1 MGTNKRENK
10 FTRFV
15 KKLLGFVE
23 TLLTRLLNRLAA
35 IQKDKLLH
43 FITGTY
49 LFMIAALFFQLWA
62 ALLIVAI
69 VGAAKEIYYDKVLD
83 KGTPELADF
92 LYTLAGVNCI
102 LNIYSSMKL
111 SVNLFDAIKF
121 EDLLDENEYLRKVL
135 IFGNGY
141 WYIQTEDTS
150 EIERLLNKNRI
161 RYKIK
166 Q

>member
-1 MGTNKRENK
+1 
-10 FTRFV
+10 
-15 KKLLGFVE
+15 
-23 TLLTRLLNRLAA
+23 
-35 IQKDKLLH
+35 
-43 FITGTY
+43 
-49 LFMIAALFFQLWA
+49 
-62 ALLIVAI
+62 
-69 VGAAKEIYYDKVLD
+69 
-83 KGTPELADF
+83 
-92 LYTLAGVNCI
+92 
-102 LNIYSSMKL
+102 MKL